1 MSIHDREPF
10 RTELKYESPSA
21 NRRRSTPRSTADA
34 RYAHAVT
41 VPAQHPPTE
50 REVVAFFLN
59 AYRHGAFP
67 MAEPERP
74 RSGIRRR
81 GPARPRRI
89 DWYVPDPRAIIELH
103 APPRAPQDL
112 GGFHIPRS
120 LARLLRRNPFVITSD
135 RAFEAVIR
143 ACAEPMPEFDRED
156 SWLDDRLIEA
166 YIALHRAGHAHS
178 VEVWRPDPAAGP
190 NAPGVMVGG
199 VYGVSIGAAF
209 CAESMFCRP
218 ALGGS
223 GASKVA
229 LAYLIR
235 HLRDLGYDLV
245 DVQLRNHHTDQFGV
259 VEIPASSYLERLGTA
274 ANKNMEFGTINP
286 RWTHSE

>member
-1 MSIHDREPF
+1 MASQH
-10 RTELKYESPSA
+10 T
-21 NRRRSTPRSTADA
+21 TPRPAADT

-74 RSGIRRR
+74 RIGARRR

-120 LARLLRRNPFVITSD
+120 LARLLRRGPFIVTSD
-135 RAFEAVIR
+135 RAFEPVIR
-143 ACAEPMPEFDRED
+143 ACAEPVPEFDRAD
-156 SWLDDRLIEA
+156 SWLDEHLIEA

-178 VEVWRPDPAAGP
+178 VEVWRPDPAAGTD
-190 NAPGVMVGG
+190 APGVLVGG
-199 VYGVSIGAAF
+199 VYGVAIGAAF

-229 LAYLIR
+229 LAYLVR
-235 HLRDLGYDLV
+235 HLRDRGYDLL

-274 ANKNMEFGTINP
+274 VNKNVEFRNIDP
-286 RWTHSE
+286 RWAYSE